1 MRGPQPKESSST
13 NARITGHPSHP
24 QGLNLICN
32 DRRLCYTQFVVSIF
46 ASLHNGF
53 IFKQRV
59 NNRVHSRTMLL
70 SHLKKKP
77 KKTNKTVEESTL
89 HSSPTNLINVA
100 YNGLVLVKCMK
111 SGTHN
116 IDHLFK
122 QQP

>member
-32 DRRLCYTQFVVSIF
+32 NRQLCYTQFVVSIF

-70 SHLKKKP
+70 SHLKKK
-77 KKTNKTVEESTL
+77 KKKKQTKTVEESTL
-89 HSSPTNLINVA
+89 CIA
-100 YNGLVLVKCMK
+100 VLQ
-111 SGTHN
+111 
-116 IDHLFK
+116 I
-122 QQP
+122 